1 MMFDGMQYLPL
12 IGIGLGLAVFLACSA
27 LAHVILRKMFRG
39 RRVPLRR
46 LSVVLGAAPLIAI
59 IYWLTCRD
67 APLPLPREAK
77 EVRISRTLPFAL
89 AIDDNM
95 RFRIGPTDFRL
106 WVESLCGRSWGEL
119 ESDSSEVQ
127 IAAFTEGQAPTRFG
141 TAPWMD
147 TRSAKRGWL
156 VGPGRCFYGQILYD
170 ADRELVYY
178 HFWD

>member
-1 MMFDGMQYLPL
+1 MTGNDR
-12 IGIGLGLAVFLACSA
+12 V
-27 LAHVILRKMFRG
+27 RG
-39 RRVPLRR
+39 GF
-46 LSVVLGAAPLIAI
+46 GAKPQPPWRGFTPGADQLIAI

-77 EVRISRTLPFAL
+77 EVKISRTLPFAL

-127 IAAFTEGQAPTRFG
+127 IAAFTEGQAPARFG

-170 ADRELVYY
+170 SDRELVYY